1 MEKLTTKGTLVK
13 RNHSIKRSSQS
24 LTSSEALELGNE
36 NENSYGKETSICV
49 SYAVEDFIVMV
60 YDMFQMCRFII

>member
-1 MEKLTTKGTLVK
+1 MTKGTLVK
-13 RNHSIKRSSQS
+13 RNHSIKRNSQS
-24 LTSSEALELGNE
+24 LTNSEALELGNGS
-36 NENSYGKETSICV
+36 ENSYGREIHICA